1 MLETRKSVTLN
12 GTSQIKTGENGN
24 TIPAV
29 TMTANISKDGNSNI
43 ITNVINHETYA
54 ANKAECRAD
63 IDAFTAEV
71 RKLEDEEA

>member
-12 GTSQIKTGENGN
+12 GTSQITNENGN
-24 TIPAV
+24 KIPAV

-43 ITNVINHETYA
+43 ITNVINHEVYT

-63 IDAFTAEV
+63 MDEFTAAV
-71 RKLEDEEA
+71 RELEDEEA